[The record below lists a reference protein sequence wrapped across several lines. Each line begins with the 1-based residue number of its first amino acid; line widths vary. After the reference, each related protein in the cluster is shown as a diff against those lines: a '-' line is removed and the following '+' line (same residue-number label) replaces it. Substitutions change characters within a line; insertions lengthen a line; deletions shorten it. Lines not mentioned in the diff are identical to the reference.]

1 MGRPKLDRIVLQVR
15 VAQDTSSKLKEMA
28 LELGYQYGA
37 DGNTGKFLDAI
48 ASVPVEKLGKL
59 LSSDNTSHVSS

>member
-15 VAQDTSSKLKEMA
+15 VAQDTPSKLKEMA
-28 LELGYQYGA
+28 KTLGYQYGA

-48 ASVPVEKLGKL
+48 CEAG
-59 LSSDNTSHVSS
+59 TA